1 MSAVFELRPVDP
13 EDANGRAELASL
25 DHADLTGPA
34 TAPSSASFSAN
45 EAPAG
50 PPLLE
55 VTGLRVELPSG
66 ADIVDDISLRLT
78 AGRVL
83 GLVGESGSGKSTIAL
98 ALLGHAR
105 DGARIAAG
113 SVRVGDTEVLS
124 LAPDALRRLRGGVVA
139 HVAQD
144 PAAALNPLRRI
155 GTQLREVLEIH
166 ESALPADER
175 DARVRQTLSDV
186 GLPADAEFLRRF
198 PHQLSGGQQQRV
210 LLALAFVTRPR
221 LIVMD
226 EPTTAL
232 DVTTQAK
239 VLETVRALCRR
250 HGVAAVYVS
259 HDLAVVRH
267 LADEVLVLY
276 AGRVVEQ
283 APLRALFEAPRHPYT
298 QGLLAAIPD
307 VAERRAPSPIP
318 GHAPGPGRRPSGCAF
333 AARCPLADGD
343 CRALAPSLTT
353 ITNITHLATAT
364 ATTTTATAT
373 SAASGIVG
381 VGGASGS
388 HALACHHPEDGPAFV
403 RATADVTAPVASDAA
418 PLLEIDRLSAWYGER
433 QVLFEASL
441 TLAPG
446 DCLALVGESG
456 SGKTTLARALAGIG
470 EQATGTLRYAGEL
483 LPLKARQR
491 PADQRRQVQY
501 IFQNP
506 YRSLNPRHTVGE
518 TLSTAARHFFDI
530 DTAEA
535 RRRVERVLTQVALPA
550 TTAQS
555 YPRELSGGERQRVA
569 IARALICEPRLLICD
584 EITSALDVSVQSTIL
599 DLLAR
604 LQRDGL
610 ALLFVTHDLGVVRAI
625 ARHVAVLRHG
635 VVVEQGPVEQVLDE
649 PVEPYTRQLVVDS
662 PSLTADTRRLPPPR
676 RYRFST

>member
-1 MSAVFELRPVDP
+1 MSVLIAPNRDIDPARSALDADRADHTRPVGAGDHVDHTGHVD
-13 EDANGRAELASL
+13 DAINGRS
-25 DHADLTGPA
+25 P
-34 TAPSSASFSAN
+34 SASGL
-45 EAPAG
+45 AG
-50 PPLLE
+50 APLLA
-55 VTGLRVELPSG
+55 VDGLRVALPSG
-66 ADIVDDISLRLT
+66 ADIVSDIALRLHP
-78 AGRVL
+78 GRVL

-113 SVRVGDTEVLS
+113 RVRVGEIDVLD
-124 LAPDALRRLRGGVVA
+124 LAPDALRQVRGRVIG

-166 ESALPADER
+166 EPALVAADRGE
-175 DARVRQTLSDV
+175 RVRQTLADV
-186 GLPADAEFLRRF
+186 GLPEEDEFLRRF

-210 LLALAFVTRPR
+210 LLALAFITRPR

-283 APLRALFEAPRHPYT
+283 APLRALFESPRHPYT

-307 VAERRAPSPIP
+307 VAERRAPRPIP
-318 GHAPGPGRRPSGCAF
+318 GHAPAPGRRPGGCAF
-333 AARCPLADGD
+333 APRCPLADGD
-343 CRALAPSLTT
+343 CRAQAPGLLADEGRR
-353 ITNITHLATAT
+353 I
-364 ATTTTATAT
+364 
-373 SAASGIVG
+373 
-381 VGGASGS
+381 
-388 HALACHHPEDGPAFV
+388 ACHRADEGPAFQ
-403 RATADVTAPVASDAA
+403 RAEPITISRVLDAA
-418 PLLEIDRLSAWYGER
+418 SPLLEVDRLSAWYGDR

-470 EQATGTLRYAGEL
+470 EQVAGAVRFDGQ
-483 LPLKARQR
+483 PLDPKARRR

-530 DTAEA
+530 DAADA
-535 RRRVERVLTQVALPA
+535 RRRVDAVLAQVALPA
-550 TTAQS
+550 SAAQA

-604 LQRDGL
+604 LQRGGL
-610 ALLFVTHDLGVVRAI
+610 ALLFVTHDLGVVRAV
-625 ARHVAVLRHG
+625 ARRVAVLRHG
-635 VVVEQGPVEQVLDE
+635 VLVEHGPVEQVLDA
-649 PVEPYTRQLVVDS
+649 PIEPYTRQLVIDS

-676 RYRFST
+676 RYRFSI

>member
-1 MSAVFELRPVDP
+1 M
-13 EDANGRAELASL
+13 
-25 DHADLTGPA
+25 
-34 TAPSSASFSAN
+34 
-45 EAPAG
+45 
-50 PPLLE
+50 LE
-55 VTGLRVELPSG
+55 VTRLRVELPSG

-105 DGARIAAG
+105 DGARIAGG
-113 SVRVGDTEVLS
+113 SVRVGETEVLS
-124 LAPDALRRLRGGVVA
+124 LAPDALRRLRGRVVA

-155 GTQLREVLEIH
+155 GTQLCEVLEIH
-166 ESALPADER
+166 EAALPSAER
-175 DARVRQTLSDV
+175 DLRVRQTLSDV
-186 GLPADAEFLRRF
+186 GLPDDAEFLRRF

-283 APLRALFEAPRHPYT
+283 APLRALFESPRHPYT

-318 GHAPGPGRRPSGCAF
+318 GHAPAPGRRPSGCAF

-343 CRALAPSLTT
+343 CRALAPSLVS
-353 ITNITHLATAT
+353 INGVSVSVGA
-364 ATTTTATAT
+364 
-373 SAASGIVG
+373 GI
-381 VGGASGS
+381 AGS
-388 HALACHHPEDGPAFV
+388 HALACHHPDDGPAFV
-403 RATADVTAPVASDAA
+403 RAQADVPAPVASDAQ

-470 EQATGTLRYAGEL
+470 EQATGALRYAGES

-530 DTAEA
+530 DAAEA

-635 VVVEQGPVEQVLDE
+635 VIVEQGPVERVLDE

-662 PSLTADTRRLPPPR
+662 PSLTADTRRLPPTR